1 MAFNENVISKLSKKS
16 STGFDTPYPIG
27 TDAKYISGVRGTHVN
42 NIEEQFLIGFDCITT
57 TEILKDGTEFIVQE
71 LRNALPFQS
80 WRNYEFQEY
89 YIIET
94 HNFANFEKAKH
105 FLKKNALYLPGDL
118 KDNKFTSDDQPAGAG
133 SVTFVGVN
141 TEVYSFSADGST
153 LQIIAQQKADAPV
166 VSLSV
171 LKYQSKIGTDPINVA
186 EKILYAAED
195 INGKVVQK
203 QIIKNLL

>member
-57 TEILKDGTEFIVQE
+57 TEILEDGTEFVIQE
-71 LRNALPFQS
+71 FRDDTVI
-80 WRNYEFQEY
+80 QEY

-94 HNFANFEKAKH
+94 HNFANFEAAKH

-118 KDNKFTSDDQPAGAG
+118 ADNKFTSDDQPAGAG
-133 SVTFVGVN
+133 SVSFVGID
-141 TEVYSFSADGST
+141 TSVYSFSDDGST

-171 LKYQSKIGTDPINVA
+171 LKYQSKIGTDPIDVA

-195 INGKVVQK
+195 ISGKVVQK

>member
-16 STGFDTPYPIG
+16 STGFETPYPIG

-57 TEILKDGTEFIVQE
+57 TEILEDGTEFIIQE
-71 LRNALPFQS
+71 FRDDTVT
-80 WRNYEFQEY
+80 QEY

-94 HNFANFEKAKH
+94 HNFANFEAAKH

-118 KDNKFTSDDQPAGAG
+118 ADNKFTSDDQPAGAG
-133 SVTFVGVN
+133 SVSFVGID
-141 TEVYSFSADGST
+141 TSVYSFSDDGST
-153 LQIIAQQKADAPV
+153 LQIIAQQKTDAPV

-171 LKYQSKIGTDPINVA
+171 LKYQSIIGTAPVDVA

-195 INGKVVQK
+195 ISGKVVQK

>member
-57 TEILKDGTEFIVQE
+57 TEILEDGTEFVIQE
-71 LRNALPFQS
+71 FRDDTVT
-80 WRNYEFQEY
+80 QEY

-94 HNFANFEKAKH
+94 HNFANFETAKH

-118 KDNKFTSDDQPAGAG
+118 ADNKFTSDDQPAGAG

-153 LQIIAQQKADAPV
+153 LQIIAQQRTDAPV

-171 LKYQSKIGTDPINVA
+171 LKYQSKIGTDPIDVA

-195 INGKVVQK
+195 ISGKVVQK

>member
-1 MAFNENVISKLSKKS
+1 MAFNENVISKLSKKN
-16 STGFDTPYPIG
+16 STGFDVPYPIG

-57 TEILKDGTEFIVQE
+57 TEILEDGTEFVVQE
-71 LRNALPFQS
+71 FRDDTVT
-80 WRNYEFQEY
+80 QEY

-133 SVTFVGVN
+133 SVTFVGAN

-153 LQIIAQQKADAPV
+153 LQIIAQQRTDAPV

-171 LKYQSKIGTDPINVA
+171 LKYQSKIGTDPIDVA

-195 INGKVVQK
+195 ISGKVVQK

>member
-57 TEILKDGTEFIVQE
+57 TEILEDGTEFVVQE
-71 LRNALPFQS
+71 FRDDTVT
-80 WRNYEFQEY
+80 QEY

-94 HNFANFEKAKH
+94 HNFANFETAKH
-105 FLKKNALYLPGDL
+105 FLKKNALYLPSEL
-118 KDNKFTSDDQPAGAG
+118 TDNKFTSDDQPAGAG

-141 TEVYSFSADGST
+141 TEVYSFSDDGST

-171 LKYQSKIGTDPINVA
+171 LKYQSKTGTDPIKVA

-195 INGKVVQK
+195 ISGKVVQK

>member
-57 TEILKDGTEFIVQE
+57 TEILEDGTEFVVQE
-71 LRNALPFQS
+71 FKDDTVT
-80 WRNYEFQEY
+80 QEY

-94 HNFANFEKAKH
+94 HNFANFETAKH

-118 KDNKFTSDDQPAGAG
+118 ADNKFTSDDQPAGAG
-133 SVTFVGVN
+133 SVSFVGID
-141 TEVYSFSADGST
+141 TSVYSFSDDGST

-171 LKYQSKIGTDPINVA
+171 LKYQSKIGTDPIDVA

-195 INGKVVQK
+195 ISGKVVQK
-203 QIIKNLL
+203 QIIKNLLYH

>member
-57 TEILKDGTEFIVQE
+57 TEILEDGTEFVVQE
-71 LRNALPFQS
+71 FRDDTVT
-80 WRNYEFQEY
+80 QEY

-94 HNFANFEKAKH
+94 HNFANFETAKH
-105 FLKKNALYLPGDL
+105 FLKKNALYLPRDL
-118 KDNKFTSDDQPAGAG
+118 ADNKFTSDDQPAGAG

-153 LQIIAQQKADAPV
+153 LQIIAQQRTDAPV

-171 LKYQSKIGTDPINVA
+171 LKYQSKIGTDPIDVA

-195 INGKVVQK
+195 ISGKVVQK

>member
-57 TEILKDGTEFIVQE
+57 TKILEDGTEFVVQE
-71 LRNALPFQS
+71 FRDDTVT
-80 WRNYEFQEY
+80 QEY

-94 HNFANFEKAKH
+94 HNFANFETAKH

-133 SVTFVGVN
+133 SVTFVGAN

-153 LQIIAQQKADAPV
+153 LQIIAQQRTDAPV

-171 LKYQSKIGTDPINVA
+171 LKYQSKIGTDPIDVA

-195 INGKVVQK
+195 ISGKVVQK

>member
-1 MAFNENVISKLSKKS
+1 MAFNENVISKLSKKN
-16 STGFDTPYPIG
+16 STGFDIPYPIG

-57 TEILKDGTEFIVQE
+57 TEILEDGTEFVVQE
-71 LRNALPFQS
+71 FRDDTVT
-80 WRNYEFQEY
+80 QEY

-94 HNFANFEKAKH
+94 HNFANFEAAKH

-118 KDNKFTSDDQPAGAG
+118 ADNKFTSDDQPAGAG
-133 SVTFVGVN
+133 SVSFVGID
-141 TEVYSFSADGST
+141 TSVYSFSDDGST

-171 LKYQSKIGTDPINVA
+171 LKYQSKIGTDPIDVA

-195 INGKVVQK
+195 ISGKVVQK
-203 QIIKNLL
+203 QIIKNFL

>member
-57 TEILKDGTEFIVQE
+57 TEILEDGTEFVVQE
-71 LRNALPFQS
+71 FRDDTVT
-80 WRNYEFQEY
+80 QEY

-94 HNFANFEKAKH
+94 HNFANFEVAKH

-118 KDNKFTSDDQPAGAG
+118 ADNKFTSDDQPAGAG
-133 SVTFVGVN
+133 SVSFVGID
-141 TEVYSFSADGST
+141 TSVYSFSDDGST

-171 LKYQSKIGTDPINVA
+171 LKYQSKTGTDPIDVA

-195 INGKVVQK
+195 ISGKVVQK

>member
-16 STGFDTPYPIG
+16 STGLDTPYPIG

-57 TEILKDGTEFIVQE
+57 TEILEDGTEFVIQE
-71 LRNALPFQS
+71 FRDDTVT
-80 WRNYEFQEY
+80 QEY

-94 HNFANFEKAKH
+94 HNFANFEAAKH

-118 KDNKFTSDDQPAGAG
+118 ADNKFTSDDQPAGAG
-133 SVTFVGVN
+133 SVSFVGID
-141 TEVYSFSADGST
+141 TSVYSFSDDGST

-171 LKYQSKIGTDPINVA
+171 LKYQSKIGTDPIDVA

-195 INGKVVQK
+195 ISGKVVQK

>member
-1 MAFNENVISKLSKKS
+1 MAFNENVISKLSKKN
-16 STGFDTPYPIG
+16 STGFDVPYPIG

-57 TEILKDGTEFIVQE
+57 TEILEDGTEFVVQE
-71 LRNALPFQS
+71 FRDDTVT
-80 WRNYEFQEY
+80 QEY

-94 HNFANFEKAKH
+94 HNFANFEAAKH

-118 KDNKFTSDDQPAGAG
+118 ADNKFTSDDQPAEAG

-153 LQIIAQQKADAPV
+153 LQIIAQQRTDAPV

-171 LKYQSKIGTDPINVA
+171 LKYQSKIGTDPIDVA

-195 INGKVVQK
+195 ISGKVVQK

>member
-57 TEILKDGTEFIVQE
+57 TEILEDGTEFVIQE
-71 LRNALPFQS
+71 FRDDTVT
-80 WRNYEFQEY
+80 QEY

-94 HNFANFEKAKH
+94 HNFANFEAAKH
-105 FLKKNALYLPGDL
+105 FLKKNALYLPYDL
-118 KDNKFTSDDQPAGAG
+118 ADNKFTSDDQPAGAG

-141 TEVYSFSADGST
+141 TEVYSFSDDGST

-171 LKYQSKIGTDPINVA
+171 LKYQSKIGTDPIDVA

-195 INGKVVQK
+195 ISGKIVQK

>member
-57 TEILKDGTEFIVQE
+57 TEILEDGTEFVIQE
-71 LRNALPFQS
+71 FRDDTVT
-80 WRNYEFQEY
+80 QEY

-94 HNFANFEKAKH
+94 HNFANFEAAKH

-118 KDNKFTSDDQPAGAG
+118 ADNKFTSDDQPAGAG
-133 SVTFVGVN
+133 SVTFVGVD
-141 TEVYSFSADGST
+141 TAVYSFSADGST

-171 LKYQSKIGTDPINVA
+171 LKYQSKIGTDPIDVA

-195 INGKVVQK
+195 ISGKVVQK

>member
-57 TEILKDGTEFIVQE
+57 TEILEDGTEFVIQE
-71 LRNALPFQS
+71 FRDDTVT
-80 WRNYEFQEY
+80 QEY

-94 HNFANFEKAKH
+94 HNFANFEAAKH
-105 FLKKNALYLPGDL
+105 FLKKNALYLPRDL
-118 KDNKFTSDDQPAGAG
+118 ADNKFTSDDQPAGAG
-133 SVTFVGVN
+133 SVSFVGID
-141 TEVYSFSADGST
+141 TSVYSFSDDGST

-171 LKYQSKIGTDPINVA
+171 LKYQSIIDTAPVDVA

-195 INGKVVQK
+195 ISGKVVQK

>member
-57 TEILKDGTEFIVQE
+57 TEILEDGTEFVVQE
-71 LRNALPFQS
+71 FRDDTVT
-80 WRNYEFQEY
+80 QEY

-94 HNFANFEKAKH
+94 HNFANFEAAKH

-118 KDNKFTSDDQPAGAG
+118 ADNKFTSDNQPAGAG

-141 TEVYSFSADGST
+141 TKVYSFSADGST
-153 LQIIAQQKADAPV
+153 LQIIAQQRTDAPV

-171 LKYQSKIGTDPINVA
+171 LKYQSKIGTDPIDVA

-195 INGKVVQK
+195 ISGKVVQK

>member
-57 TEILKDGTEFIVQE
+57 TEILEDGTEFVIQE
-71 LRNALPFQS
+71 FRDDTVT
-80 WRNYEFQEY
+80 QEY

-94 HNFANFEKAKH
+94 HNFANFEAAKH
-105 FLKKNALYLPGDL
+105 FLKKNALYLPRDL
-118 KDNKFTSDDQPAGAG
+118 ADNKFTSDDQPAGAG

-153 LQIIAQQKADAPV
+153 LQIIAQQRTDAPI

-171 LKYQSKIGTDPINVA
+171 LKYQSKIGTDPIDVA

-195 INGKVVQK
+195 ISGKVVQK

>member
-1 MAFNENVISKLSKKS
+1 MAFNENVISKLSKKN
-16 STGFDTPYPIG
+16 STGFDVPYPIG

-57 TEILKDGTEFIVQE
+57 TEILEDGTEFVVQE
-71 LRNALPFQS
+71 FRDDTVT
-80 WRNYEFQEY
+80 QEY

-94 HNFANFEKAKH
+94 HNFANFETAKH
-105 FLKKNALYLPGDL
+105 FLKKNALYLPGEL
-118 KDNKFTSDDQPAGAG
+118 TDNKFTSDNQPAGAG

-153 LQIIAQQKADAPV
+153 LQIIAQQRTDAPV

-171 LKYQSKIGTDPINVA
+171 LKYQSKIGTDPIDVA

-195 INGKVVQK
+195 ISGKVVQK

>member
-57 TEILKDGTEFIVQE
+57 TEILEDGTEFVVQE
-71 LRNALPFQS
+71 FRDDTVT
-80 WRNYEFQEY
+80 QEY

-94 HNFANFEKAKH
+94 HNFANFETAKH

-118 KDNKFTSDDQPAGAG
+118 ADNKFTSDDQPAGAG

-141 TEVYSFSADGST
+141 TEVYSFSDDGST

-171 LKYQSKIGTDPINVA
+171 LKYQSKIGTDPIDVA

-195 INGKVVQK
+195 ISGKIVQK

>member
-16 STGFDTPYPIG
+16 STGFETPYPIG

-57 TEILKDGTEFIVQE
+57 TEILEDGTEFVVQE
-71 LRNALPFQS
+71 FRDDTVT
-80 WRNYEFQEY
+80 QEY

-94 HNFANFEKAKH
+94 HNFANFEAAKH

-118 KDNKFTSDDQPAGAG
+118 ADNKFTSDDQPAGAG
-133 SVTFVGVN
+133 SVSFVGID
-141 TEVYSFSADGST
+141 TSVYSFSDDGST
-153 LQIIAQQKADAPV
+153 LQIIAQQKTDAPV

-171 LKYQSKIGTDPINVA
+171 LKYQSIIGTAPVDVA

-195 INGKVVQK
+195 ISGKVVQK

>member
-57 TEILKDGTEFIVQE
+57 TEILEDGTEFVIQE
-71 LRNALPFQS
+71 FRDDTVT
-80 WRNYEFQEY
+80 QEY

-94 HNFANFEKAKH
+94 HNFANFETAKH

-118 KDNKFTSDDQPAGAG
+118 ADNKFTSDDQPAGAG
-133 SVTFVGVN
+133 SVSFVGID
-141 TEVYSFSADGST
+141 TSVYSFSDDGST

-171 LKYQSKIGTDPINVA
+171 LKYQSKIGTDPIDVA

-195 INGKVVQK
+195 ISGKVVQK

>member
-57 TEILKDGTEFIVQE
+57 TEILEDGTEFVIQE
-71 LRNALPFQS
+71 FRDDTVT
-80 WRNYEFQEY
+80 QEY

-94 HNFANFEKAKH
+94 HNFANFEAAKH
-105 FLKKNALYLPGDL
+105 FLKKNALYLPYDL
-118 KDNKFTSDDQPAGAG
+118 ADNKFTSDDQPAGAG
-133 SVTFVGVN
+133 SVSFVGID
-141 TEVYSFSADGST
+141 TSVYSFSDDGST

-171 LKYQSKIGTDPINVA
+171 LKYQSKIGTDPIDVA

>member
-57 TEILKDGTEFIVQE
+57 TEILEDGTEFVVQE
-71 LRNALPFQS
+71 FRDDTVT
-80 WRNYEFQEY
+80 QEY

-94 HNFANFEKAKH
+94 HNFANFEAAKH

-118 KDNKFTSDDQPAGAG
+118 ADNKFTSDDQPAGAG
-133 SVTFVGVN
+133 SVSFVGID
-141 TEVYSFSADGST
+141 TSVYSFSDDGST

-171 LKYQSKIGTDPINVA
+171 LKYQSKIGTDPIKVA

-195 INGKVVQK
+195 ISGKVVQK

>member
-57 TEILKDGTEFIVQE
+57 TEILEDGTEFVVQE
-71 LRNALPFQS
+71 FRDDTVT
-80 WRNYEFQEY
+80 QEY

-94 HNFANFEKAKH
+94 HNFANFETAKH
-105 FLKKNALYLPGDL
+105 FLKKNALYLPGEL
-118 KDNKFTSDDQPAGAG
+118 TDNKFTSDNQPAGAG

-153 LQIIAQQKADAPV
+153 LQIIAQQRTDAPV

-171 LKYQSKIGTDPINVA
+171 LKYQSKIGTDPIDVA

-195 INGKVVQK
+195 ISGKVVQK

>member
-1 MAFNENVISKLSKKS
+1 MAFNENVISKLSKKN
-16 STGFDTPYPIG
+16 STGFDVPYPIG

-57 TEILKDGTEFIVQE
+57 TEILEDGTEFVVQE
-71 LRNALPFQS
+71 FRDDTVT
-80 WRNYEFQEY
+80 QEY

-94 HNFANFEKAKH
+94 HNFANFETAKH

-118 KDNKFTSDDQPAGAG
+118 ADNKFTSDDQPTGAG

-153 LQIIAQQKADAPV
+153 LQIIAQQRTDAPV

-171 LKYQSKIGTDPINVA
+171 LKYQSKIGTDPIDVA

-195 INGKVVQK
+195 ISGKVVQK

>member
-57 TEILKDGTEFIVQE
+57 TEILEDGTEFVIQE
-71 LRNALPFQS
+71 FRDDTVT
-80 WRNYEFQEY
+80 QEY

-94 HNFANFEKAKH
+94 HNFANFEAAKH
-105 FLKKNALYLPGDL
+105 FLKKNTLYLPGDL
-118 KDNKFTSDDQPAGAG
+118 ADNKFTSYDQPAGAG
-133 SVTFVGVN
+133 SISFVGID
-141 TEVYSFSADGST
+141 TSVYSFSDDGST
-153 LQIIAQQKADAPV
+153 LQIIAKQKTDAPV

-171 LKYQSKIGTDPINVA
+171 LKYQSIIGTAPVDVA
-186 EKILYAAED
+186 EKILYAAKD
-195 INGKVVQK
+195 ISGKVVQK

>member
-57 TEILKDGTEFIVQE
+57 TEILEDGTEFVVQE
-71 LRNALPFQS
+71 FRDDTVT
-80 WRNYEFQEY
+80 QEY

-94 HNFANFEKAKH
+94 HNFANFEAAKH

-118 KDNKFTSDDQPAGAG
+118 ADNKFTSDDQPAGAG
-133 SVTFVGVN
+133 SISFVGID
-141 TEVYSFSADGST
+141 TSVYSFSDDGST

-171 LKYQSKIGTDPINVA
+171 LKYQSKIGTDPIDVA

-195 INGKVVQK
+195 ISGKVVQK

>member
-57 TEILKDGTEFIVQE
+57 TEILEDGTEFVIQE
-71 LRNALPFQS
+71 FRDDTVT
-80 WRNYEFQEY
+80 QEY

-94 HNFANFEKAKH
+94 HNFANFEAAKH
-105 FLKKNALYLPGDL
+105 FLKKNSLYLPGDL
-118 KDNKFTSDDQPAGAG
+118 ADNKFTSDDQPAGAG
-133 SVTFVGVN
+133 SVSFVGID
-141 TEVYSFSADGST
+141 TSVYSFSDDGST

-171 LKYQSKIGTDPINVA
+171 LKYQSKIGTDPIDVA

-195 INGKVVQK
+195 ISGKVVQK

>member
-1 MAFNENVISKLSKKS
+1 MAFNENVFSKLSKKS

-57 TEILKDGTEFIVQE
+57 TEILEDGTEFVVQE
-71 LRNALPFQS
+71 FRDDTVT
-80 WRNYEFQEY
+80 QEY

-94 HNFANFEKAKH
+94 HNFANFEAAKH
-105 FLKKNALYLPGDL
+105 FLKKNALYLPSDL
-118 KDNKFTSDDQPAGAG
+118 ADNKFTSDDQPAGAG
-133 SVTFVGVN
+133 SVSFVGID
-141 TEVYSFSADGST
+141 TSVYSFSDDGST
-153 LQIIAQQKADAPV
+153 LQIIAQQKTDAPV

-171 LKYQSKIGTDPINVA
+171 LKYQSIIGTAPVDVA

-195 INGKVVQK
+195 ISGKVVQK

>member
-57 TEILKDGTEFIVQE
+57 TEILEDGTEFVVQE
-71 LRNALPFQS
+71 FRDDTVT
-80 WRNYEFQEY
+80 QEY

-94 HNFANFEKAKH
+94 HNFANFEAAKH

-118 KDNKFTSDDQPAGAG
+118 ADNKFTSDDQPAGAG
-133 SVTFVGVN
+133 SVSFVGID
-141 TEVYSFSADGST
+141 TSVYSFSDDGST

-171 LKYQSKIGTDPINVA
+171 LKYQSKIGTDPIDVA

-195 INGKVVQK
+195 ISGKVVQK

>member
-57 TEILKDGTEFIVQE
+57 TEILEDGTEFVIQE
-71 LRNALPFQS
+71 FRDDTVT
-80 WRNYEFQEY
+80 QEY
-89 YIIET
+89 YIIEI
-94 HNFANFEKAKH
+94 HNFANFETAKH

-118 KDNKFTSDDQPAGAG
+118 ADNKFTSDNQPTGAG

-153 LQIIAQQKADAPV
+153 LQIIAQQRTDTPV

-171 LKYQSKIGTDPINVA
+171 LKYQSKIGTDPIDVA

-195 INGKVVQK
+195 ISGKVVQK

>member
-57 TEILKDGTEFIVQE
+57 TEILEDGTEFVIQE
-71 LRNALPFQS
+71 FRDDTVT
-80 WRNYEFQEY
+80 QEY

-94 HNFANFEKAKH
+94 HNFANFETAKH

-118 KDNKFTSDDQPAGAG
+118 ADNKFTSDDQPAGAG

-153 LQIIAQQKADAPV
+153 LQIIAQQRTDAPV

-171 LKYQSKIGTDPINVA
+171 LKYQSKIGTDPIKVA

-195 INGKVVQK
+195 ISGKVVQK

>member
-1 MAFNENVISKLSKKS
+1 MAFNENVISKLSKKN
-16 STGFDTPYPIG
+16 STDFDTPYPIG

-57 TEILKDGTEFIVQE
+57 TEILEDGTEFVIQE
-71 LRNALPFQS
+71 FRDDTVT
-80 WRNYEFQEY
+80 QEY

-94 HNFANFEKAKH
+94 HNFANFETAKH

-118 KDNKFTSDDQPAGAG
+118 ADNKFTSDDQPAGAG
-133 SVTFVGVN
+133 SVSFVGID
-141 TEVYSFSADGST
+141 TSVYSFSDDGST

-171 LKYQSKIGTDPINVA
+171 LKYQSKIGTDPIDVA

-195 INGKVVQK
+195 ISGKVVQK

>member
-27 TDAKYISGVRGTHVN
+27 TDAKYISGIRGTHVN

-57 TEILKDGTEFIVQE
+57 TEILEDGTEFIVQE
-71 LRNALPFQS
+71 FRDDTVT
-80 WRNYEFQEY
+80 QEY

-94 HNFANFEKAKH
+94 HNFANFEAAKH

-118 KDNKFTSDDQPAGAG
+118 SDNKFTSDDQPAGAG
-133 SVTFVGVN
+133 SVSFVGIN
-141 TEVYSFSADGST
+141 TSVYSFSDDGST
-153 LQIIAQQKADAPV
+153 LQIIAQQKTDAPV

-171 LKYQSKIGTDPINVA
+171 LKYQSIIGTAPVDVA

-195 INGKVVQK
+195 ISGKVVQK

>member
-1 MAFNENVISKLSKKS
+1 MAFNENVISKLSKKN
-16 STGFDTPYPIG
+16 STGFDVPYPIG

-57 TEILKDGTEFIVQE
+57 TEILEDGTEFVVQE
-71 LRNALPFQS
+71 FRDDTVT
-80 WRNYEFQEY
+80 QEY

-94 HNFANFEKAKH
+94 HNFANFETAKH

-118 KDNKFTSDDQPAGAG
+118 ADNKFTSDDQPAGAG
-133 SVTFVGVN
+133 SVSFVGID
-141 TEVYSFSADGST
+141 TSVYSFSDDGST

-171 LKYQSKIGTDPINVA
+171 LKYQSKIGTDPIDVA

-195 INGKVVQK
+195 ISGKVVQK

>member
-57 TEILKDGTEFIVQE
+57 TKILEDGTEFVVQE
-71 LRNALPFQS
+71 FRDDTVT
-80 WRNYEFQEY
+80 QEY

-133 SVTFVGVN
+133 SVTFVGAN

-153 LQIIAQQKADAPV
+153 LQIIAQQRTDAPV

-171 LKYQSKIGTDPINVA
+171 LKYQSKIGTDPIDVA

-195 INGKVVQK
+195 ISGKVVQK

>member
-57 TEILKDGTEFIVQE
+57 TKILEDGTEFVVQE
-71 LRNALPFQS
+71 FRDDTVT
-80 WRNYEFQEY
+80 QEY

-105 FLKKNALYLPGDL
+105 FLKKNALYLPHDL
-118 KDNKFTSDDQPAGAG
+118 ADNKFTSDDQPAGAG

-153 LQIIAQQKADAPV
+153 LQIIAQQRTDAPV

-171 LKYQSKIGTDPINVA
+171 LKYQSKIGTDPIDVA

-195 INGKVVQK
+195 ISGKVVQK

>member
-57 TEILKDGTEFIVQE
+57 TEILEDGTEFVIQE
-71 LRNALPFQS
+71 FRDDTVT
-80 WRNYEFQEY
+80 QEY

-94 HNFANFEKAKH
+94 HNFANFEAAKH

-118 KDNKFTSDDQPAGAG
+118 ADNKFTSDDQPAGAG
-133 SVTFVGVN
+133 SVSFVGID
-141 TEVYSFSADGST
+141 TSVYSFSDDGST

-171 LKYQSKIGTDPINVA
+171 LKYQSKIGTDPIKVA

-195 INGKVVQK
+195 ISGKVVQK

>member
-57 TEILKDGTEFIVQE
+57 TEILEDGTEFVIQE
-71 LRNALPFQS
+71 FRDDTVT
-80 WRNYEFQEY
+80 QEY

-94 HNFANFEKAKH
+94 HNFANFEAAKH

-118 KDNKFTSDDQPAGAG
+118 SDHKFTSDDQPTGAG
-133 SVTFVGVN
+133 SVSFVGID
-141 TEVYSFSADGST
+141 TSVYSFSDDGST
-153 LQIIAQQKADAPV
+153 LQIIAQQKTDAPV

-171 LKYQSKIGTDPINVA
+171 LKYQSIIGTAPVDVA

-195 INGKVVQK
+195 ISGKVVQK

>member
-57 TEILKDGTEFIVQE
+57 TEILEDGTEFVVQE
-71 LRNALPFQS
+71 FRDDTVT
-80 WRNYEFQEY
+80 QEY

-94 HNFANFEKAKH
+94 HNFANFEAAKH
-105 FLKKNALYLPGDL
+105 FLKKNALYLPNDL
-118 KDNKFTSDDQPAGAG
+118 ADHKFTSDDQPAGAG
-133 SVTFVGVN
+133 SISFVGID
-141 TEVYSFSADGST
+141 TSVYSFSDDGST
-153 LQIIAQQKADAPV
+153 LQIIAQQKTDAPV

-171 LKYQSKIGTDPINVA
+171 LKYQSIIGTAPVDVA

-195 INGKVVQK
+195 ISGKVVQK